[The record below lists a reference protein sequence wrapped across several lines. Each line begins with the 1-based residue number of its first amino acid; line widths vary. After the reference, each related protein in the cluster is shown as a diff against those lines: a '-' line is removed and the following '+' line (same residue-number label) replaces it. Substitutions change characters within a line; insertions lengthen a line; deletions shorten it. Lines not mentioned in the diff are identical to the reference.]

1 MATYQATNACTWR
14 NGSWIA
20 GVTDY
25 VRQGVYPDANS
36 YENVSAMLF
45 DLASIR
51 NTYANYYPTS
61 ASIHLVRIAAGD
73 WGSART
79 MTLYAGNAS
88 GMPAPSSSTSVSGS
102 RPTKVTSG
110 YNYTVSAG
118 QGAKDIAISTALIDS
133 IGSGASNCLF
143 MDAGSSTLNYM
154 GFGARDNLSQIV
166 LTINWASRTTAC
178 SAPTS
183 CSLNATL
190 SEGNV
195 TLSWSGASG
204 GINNSISSY
213 EIQYSDSADN
223 ITWGA
228 WTALTTVT
236 TTATSGS
243 TSVAPPSTRGN
254 YRRFQVRTRG
264 TAGASYYSGWKV
276 STNSVRRNTVPS
288 PANTAVASP
297 SNYSDE
303 TITLTWSGA
312 SGGTSAIKGY
322 QIASRTSTDN
332 STWSSWNVL
341 TTLTLSASGGSYNP
355 NVSRIPGTYTQF
367 GIWTIDTLDVYSSE
381 VVSNSI
387 YCDIT
392 ACVAPTACSVSA
404 TLAEGNVTL
413 SWSGAAGGAGNAI
426 TSYEIQYSDS
436 TDNSTWGAWTA
447 LVTVFTSA
455 TSGSVIVSPPTTR
468 GNYRRFRVRTRGA
481 AGESFYSDWTV
492 SSNTVRRN
500 TLPTPPTSL
509 TAAPAIY
516 ESSTVTLTWS
526 GAIPGTSAIK
536 QYVIQRSTSTDG
548 INWSAYE
555 ALTIIVT
562 SATSGTYIANA
573 SQIAGM
579 YTRYRIS
586 VTDTLDA
593 VSAYVVSGTVK
604 KNSPPTAPA
613 IVCPVSGS
621 SSYNTAPR
629 FMITTGI
636 EPDGQTQIVEVKID
650 TGVWINS
657 VDNPEMFSVSG
668 YLGNGVKTVYQSAA
682 LAAGNHT
689 VTVRCIDS
697 DIESSSPEVMRTFT
711 VLPPLFETI
720 TANETH
726 VKAIH
731 IQMLRTAVNTVRSYY
746 NLSQVTWSEEI
757 VAGKSTIKNW
767 PFHITELRKAIESVI
782 TIVNIFDSSSTFDI
796 PPITW
801 LPIGTGRP
809 KADVIQQIQDLILEL

>member
-25 VRQGVYPDANS
+25 VRQGVYPDANN
-36 YENVSAMLF
+36 YENVGAMLF

-51 NTYANYYPTS
+51 NTYASYYPTS

-88 GMPAPSSSTSVSGS
+88 GMPAPTSSTSVSGS
-102 RPTKVTSG
+102 RPTKVTGG

-143 MDAGSSTLNYM
+143 MDAGSSSLNYM

-178 SAPTS
+178 SPPAS
-183 CSLNATL
+183 CSVNATL

-204 GINNSISSY
+204 GINNAISSY
-213 EIQYSDSADN
+213 EIQYSDSVDN
-223 ITWGA
+223 ITWGS

-243 TSVAPPSTRGN
+243 VSVAPPSTRGH

-288 PANTAVASP
+288 PATTAIAFP

-303 TITLTWSGA
+303 IITLTWSGA

-332 STWSSWNVL
+332 STWSPWNVL

-355 NVSRIPGTYTQF
+355 NVSRVPGTYTQF

-381 VVSNSI
+381 VISNSI
-387 YCDIT
+387 YCNIT
-392 ACVAPTACSVSA
+392 ACVAPSVCSLSS

-413 SWSGAAGGAGNAI
+413 SWSGASGGAGNAI

-436 TDNSTWGAWTA
+436 SDNSTWGAWTA
-447 LVTVFTSA
+447 LTTVFTSA
-455 TSGSVIVSPPTTR
+455 TSGSVIVSPTTTR
-468 GNYRRFRVRTRGA
+468 GNYRRFRVRTRGT
-481 AGESFYSDWTV
+481 AGESFYSDWTI

-500 TLPTPPTSL
+500 TLPIPPTTF
-509 TAAPAIY
+509 TAAPHIY
-516 ESSTVTLTWS
+516 EVRKITLSWS
-526 GAIPGTSAIK
+526 GTIPGTSAIK
-536 QYVIQRSTSTDG
+536 QYVIQQATSTDG
-548 INWSAYE
+548 VNWSAYE
-555 ALTIIVT
+555 ALTTVVS
-562 SATSGTYIANA
+562 SATSGILEVNG
-573 SQIAGM
+573 SQIAGT

-604 KNSPPTAPA
+604 KNSPPAAPT
-613 IVCPVSGS
+613 IICPISGS
-621 SSYNTAPR
+621 STYNTTPR
-629 FMITTGI
+629 FMIITGM
-636 EPDGQTQIVEVKID
+636 EPDGQTQIVEVKVD
-650 TGVWINS
+650 SGPWQNS
-657 VDNPEMFSVSG
+657 VDNPERFSTSG
-668 YLGNGVKTVYQSAA
+668 YLGNGVKTIYQA
-682 LAAGNHT
+682 LPLSVGNHT
-689 VTVRCIDS
+689 VTFRCLDS
-697 DIESSSPEVMRTFT
+697 DIESASAEIVRTFT
-711 VLPPLFETI
+711 VLELPLEVI
-720 TANETH
+720 TANVTH
-726 VKAIH
+726 VKAMH
-731 IQMLRTAVNTVRSYY
+731 IQTLRTAVTRVRSYY
-746 NLSQVTWSEEI
+746 NLSSVTWKEEI
-757 VAGKSTIKNW
+757 ITGRTTVKNW
-767 PFHITELRKAIESVI
+767 PFHITEIHKAMDSVI
-782 TIVNIFDSSSTFDI
+782 TVINDFDSATTFDI
-796 PPITW
+796 PPFSW

-809 KADVIQQIQDLILEL
+809 RADVMEQIHNFILML

>member
-25 VRQGVYPDANS
+25 VRQGVYAPANN
-36 YENVSAMLF
+36 YENVGAMLF
-45 DLASIR
+45 DLTSIR

-79 MTLYAGNAS
+79 ITLYAGNAYGLPS
-88 GMPAPSSSTSVSGS
+88 PSSGISISGS

-110 YNYTVSAG
+110 YSYTVSAG

-133 IGSGASNCLF
+133 IGSGVSNCLF
-143 MDAGSSTLNYM
+143 MDAGSSTLDYM
-154 GFGARDNLSQIV
+154 GFRARDDLSQIV
-166 LTINWASRTTAC
+166 LTINWAIRTTAC

-190 SEGNV
+190 SEDNV

-204 GINNSISSY
+204 GAGNAISSY

-223 ITWGA
+223 LNWGA
-228 WTALTTVT
+228 WTALTSVT
-236 TTATSGS
+236 TAATSAS
-243 TSVAPPSTRGN
+243 LSVAPPSTRGN
-254 YRRFQVRTRG
+254 YRRFRVRTRG

-276 STNSVRRNTVPS
+276 SSNSVRRNTVPS
-288 PANTAVASP
+288 PPTTVTATP
-297 SNYSDE
+297 INYSDE

-312 SGGTSAIKGY
+312 SGSTSAIKGY

-332 STWSSWNVL
+332 STWSPWNVL
-341 TTLTLSASGGSYNP
+341 TALTLSASGGSYNP
-355 NVSRIPGTYTQF
+355 NVSRTPGTYTQF
-367 GIWTIDTLDVYSSE
+367 GIWTIDNLDVYSSE
-381 VVSNSI
+381 KISNSI

-392 ACVAPTACSVSA
+392 ACIAPTACSVSA

-413 SWSGAAGGAGNAI
+413 SWSGASGGAGNAI

-436 TDNSTWGAWTA
+436 VDNSTWGAWTA
-447 LVTVFTSA
+447 LTTVFTSA
-455 TSGSVIVSPPTTR
+455 TSGSVVVSPTPTR

-481 AGESFYSDWTV
+481 AGEGFYSEWTV
-492 SSNTVRRN
+492 TSNTVRRN
-500 TLPTPPTSL
+500 TLPTPPT
-509 TAAPAIY
+509 TFAAAPAIY

-526 GAIPGTSAIK
+526 GTIPGTSAIK
-536 QYVIQRSTSTDG
+536 QYVIQHSTSTDG

-555 ALTIIVT
+555 ALTTIVS
-562 SATSGTYIANA
+562 SATSGMYTANA

-604 KNSPPTAPA
+604 KNSPPTAPV
-613 IVCPVSGS
+613 IVYPVSGS
-621 SSYNTAPR
+621 SSYNATPR

-636 EPDGQTQIVEVKID
+636 EPDGQTQIMEVKID
-650 TGVWINS
+650 TGAWINS

-668 YLGNGVKTVYQSAA
+668 YLGNGVKTVYQAA
-682 LAAGNHT
+682 TLTEGNHT
-689 VTVRCIDS
+689 VTIRCLDS
-697 DIESSSPEVMRTFT
+697 DIESSSPEVVRTFT
-711 VLPPLFETI
+711 VLPPPFETI

-726 VKAIH
+726 VKATH
-731 IQMLRTAVNTVRSYY
+731 IQSLRAAVNTVRSYY
-746 NLSQVTWSEEI
+746 NLSPVTWSEEI
-757 VAGKSTIKNW
+757 IAGKTTVKNW
-767 PFHITELRKAIESVI
+767 PFHILELRKALDSVI
-782 TIVNIFDSSSTFDI
+782 AAVNGFDPSSPFNIS
-796 PPITW
+796 PITG
-801 LPIGTGRP
+801 LPIGTVRP
-809 KADVIQQIQDLILEL
+809 KADVMQQIQDLFLEL